1 VQKDSKAN
9 ISDTQ
14 TATFEF
20 PELNV
25 VWTHRTWGAAPD
37 PEYPWAAFIYG
48 DKGVLKA
55 DVHKYAFIPQGKK
68 EPALSGKALI
78 EHDKYPEDVNEKD
91 LEQHV
96 ASAIRAHMKDFL
108 AAIQNRSKPVADIEQ
123 GVTSSIASILANI
136 SMQVGRTLTW
146 DNSKGEIVGDAEAN
160 KLLRR
165 PYRAPWKHPEVASV

>member
-1 VQKDSKAN
+1 
-9 ISDTQ
+9 
-14 TATFEF
+14 
-20 PELNV
+20 
-25 VWTHRTWGAAPD
+25 
-37 PEYPWAAFIYG
+37 
-48 DKGVLKA
+48 VLKA
-55 DVHKYAFIPQGKK
+55 DVHKYAFIPQGKT

-108 AAIQNRSKPVADIEQ
+108 AAIQSRGKPVADIEH
-123 GVTSSIASILANI
+123 GTTSSIASILANI

-146 DNSKGEIVGDAEAN
+146 DNSKGEIVGDPEAN

-165 PYRAPWKHPEVASV
+165 PYRAPWEHPEVASV